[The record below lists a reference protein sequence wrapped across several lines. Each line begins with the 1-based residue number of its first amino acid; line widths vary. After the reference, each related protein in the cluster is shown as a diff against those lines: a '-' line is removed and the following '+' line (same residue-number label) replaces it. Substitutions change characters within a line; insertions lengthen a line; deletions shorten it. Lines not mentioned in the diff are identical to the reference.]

1 MQKIRLMMMAL
12 SVAWTYLPIFA
23 ALFGYLIFADQPYQG
38 IAMAFVLTCVGILI
52 KQVGHNALKL
62 VWPRATSHGSAR
74 FATSEEISQ
83 AKLLRRQG
91 LILGRYRGRML
102 RYSGEGHLLTFAPT
116 RSGKGVGCVI
126 PNLLSWPGSV
136 VVTDIKG
143 ENHAIT
149 ATYRATLGEVH
160 TLAPFANAAQSSGY
174 NPLDFIRIGSAYEL
188 DDARLIAE
196 MLVVPER
203 TEPNHWEREARTLII
218 GLLLYICH
226 HYPVLSR
233 HIKELR
239 ELVMEDAEG
248 FDIILSTMMV
258 SEHQVVAR
266 TARGFSQKEPKE
278 RSAVI
283 STAQAV
289 TAVFDSPRLCAITE
303 QSSFKLEDLKE
314 RTLSIYIIIPPE
326 QLEAYRPYLR
336 LMTGLCT
343 AAMTRDA
350 RKPKTTVLFLLD
362 ELPALGYMRPIE
374 DGIGYLAG
382 YGAKLWLF
390 IQDLDQLER
399 IYPKARSMIA
409 NCAVR
414 QAFNVQDPATAR
426 LLSDMLGTATVRVAS
441 HGRTSPL
448 PVRLLSHVFHSS
460 SFEAARQLMTPDEIL
475 SQKRE
480 TQLLFVEGLR
490 GFAAHKIRY
499 FELCEFRL
507 NSRSN
512 KQKL

>member
-38 IAMAFVLTCVGILI
+38 MAMAFVLACVGILV
-52 KQVGHNALKL
+52 KRVGCDALHL
-62 VWPRATSHGSAR
+62 IWPRATSHGSAR
-74 FATSEEISQ
+74 FATNEEISR
-83 AKLLRRQG
+83 AKLLRRPG
-91 LILGRYRGRML
+91 LILGRYHGRML
-102 RYSGEGHLLTFAPT
+102 RYDGEGHLLTFAPT

-160 TLAPFANAAQSSGY
+160 TLAPFANSAQSSGY

-203 TEPNHWEREARTLII
+203 AEPNHWEREARTLIT

-233 HIKELR
+233 RIKELR

-258 SEHQVVAR
+258 SEHQAVAR

-283 STAQAV
+283 STAQVA

-314 RTLSIYIIIPPE
+314 QTLSIYIIIPPE

-350 RKPKTTVLFLLD
+350 RKPKAPVLFLLD

-390 IQDLDQLER
+390 IQDMDQLER
-399 IYPKARSMIA
+399 IYPKARSVIA

-426 LLSDMLGTATVRVAS
+426 MISDMLGTATVRVAS
-441 HGRTSPL
+441 RGRTSPL
-448 PVRLLSHVFHSS
+448 PVRLLSHIFHSS
-460 SFEAARQLMTPDEIL
+460 SFETARPLMTQDEVL
-475 SQKRE
+475 SLSRRDQI
-480 TQLLFVEGLR
+480 LFVEGLR
-490 GFAAHKIRY
+490 GFIATKIRY
-499 FELCEFRL
+499 FDWKEFQL
-507 NSRSN
+507 WSKTKSHN
-512 KQKL
+512 